1 MTCEGGVIHRDREQ
15 AEFIYGGYM
24 RDTTKAHAESLH
36 CIFDSLEE
44 AQRATISALTVALK
58 TRDAETYEHS
68 TRVVG
73 LSLLLGREH
82 GFNEAQMRALEF
94 GALLHDIGKIGV
106 PDAILHKPARLT
118 AAEWVV
124 MRRHPQQGE
133 RILDGIGFLETA
145 SRVVG
150 QHHEKWD
157 GTGYPLGLRE
167 EEIDLNAR
175 ILAVADAFDAMISD
189 RVYRARRSYEAT
201 VEELDRCAGEQFD
214 PAVVEAFHRVP
225 HEDWRE
231 LCGEPCSLLST
242 NHLTTG
248 VMATLPDSGS
258 RRRLRYAGRG
268 GHARSLTAP

>member
-1 MTCEGGVIHRDREQ
+1 LHLSWGEGHI
-15 AEFIYGGYM
+15 
-24 RDTTKAHAESLH
+24 
-36 CIFDSLEE
+36 
-44 AQRATISALTVALK
+44 ALK

-73 LSLLLGREH
+73 LSLLLGRER
-82 GFNEAQMRALEF
+82 GFDEAQMRTLEF

-106 PDAILHKPARLT
+106 PDAILRKPARLT
-118 AAEWVV
+118 TAEWVV

-133 RILDGIGFLETA
+133 RILDGIGFLEAA

-189 RVYRARRSYEAT
+189 RVYCARRSYEAA
-201 VEELDRCAGEQFD
+201 VED
-214 PAVVEAFHRVP
+214 
-225 HEDWRE
+225 
-231 LCGEPCSLLST
+231 
-242 NHLTTG
+242 
-248 VMATLPDSGS
+248 
-258 RRRLRYAGRG
+258 
-268 GHARSLTAP
+268 